1 MDPRRELPVNGLLLP
16 LGDGHTELT
25 EDDRVGL
32 IPSYITTRDDLFVA
46 EQRNI
51 AFALLRRPP
60 SLATLLDDRHL
71 RDLHRNMFGHVWEWA
86 GRYRRRETNIGID
99 PRQIPVSVRTLVDD
113 AIAWVDN
120 ETYESDELAVRFHHR
135 LVAIHPFPNGNGR
148 HSRIAAEYLVM
159 ALGRPRFSWGIGLD
173 VTTDDLRTA
182 YRQALQQADAGDIGE
197 LLAFARR

>member
-1 MDPRRELPVNGLLLP
+1 MNGLLLP

-32 IPSYITTRDDLFVA
+32 IPSHITTRGDLIGA

-60 SLATLLDDRHL
+60 ALATLLDDRYL
-71 RDLHRNMFGHVWEWA
+71 RGLHRNMFGLVWEWA

-99 PRQIPVSVRTLVDD
+99 SRQIPVSVRTLVDD
-113 AIAWVDN
+113 TIAWVDN
-120 ETYESDELAVRFHHR
+120 ETYEPDELAVRFHHR

-148 HSRIAAEYLVM
+148 HGRIAAEYLVT
-159 ALGRPRFSWGIGLD
+159 ALGRPRFGWGIGLD
-173 VTTDDLRTA
+173 ISTEDLRAA
-182 YRQALQQADAGDIGE
+182 YRHALQRADAGDIEE
-197 LLAFARR
+197 LLAFARS

>member
-1 MDPRRELPVNGLLLP
+1 MNGLLLP

-32 IPSYITTRDDLFVA
+32 IPSYITTRGDLFVA

-71 RDLHRNMFGHVWEWA
+71 RDLHRKMFGHVWDWA
-86 GRYRRRETNIGID
+86 GRYRRLETNIGID

-120 ETYESDELAVRFHHR
+120 ETYEPDELAVRFHHR

-148 HSRIAAEYLVM
+148 HSRIAADYLVT
-159 ALGRPRFSWGIGLD
+159 ALGRPRFGWGIGLD
-173 VTTDDLRTA
+173 VNTEDLRAA
-182 YRQALQQADAGDIGE
+182 YRQALQQADAGDIEE

>member
-1 MDPRRELPVNGLLLP
+1 MNGLLLP

-32 IPSYITTRDDLFVA
+32 IPSYITTRGDLFVA

-60 SLATLLDDRHL
+60 SLATLLDDRYL

-99 PRQIPVSVRTLVDD
+99 PRRIPVSVRTLVDD
-113 AIAWVDN
+113 AIAWVGN
-120 ETYESDELAVRFHHR
+120 ETYEPDELAVRFHHR

-148 HSRIAAEYLVM
+148 HGRIAAEYLVM
-159 ALGRPRFSWGIGLD
+159 ALGRPRFGWGIGLD
-173 VTTDDLRTA
+173 INTEDLRAT
-182 YRQALQQADAGDIGE
+182 YRHALQRADAGDIE
-197 LLAFARR
+197 ALMAFARS

>member
-1 MDPRRELPVNGLLLP
+1 MNGLLLP

-32 IPSYITTRDDLFVA
+32 IPSYITTRGDLFVA

-60 SLATLLDDRHL
+60 SLATLLDDRYL

-99 PRQIPVSVRTLVDD
+99 PRQIPASVRTLVDD

-120 ETYESDELAVRFHHR
+120 ETYEPDELAVRFHHR
-135 LVAIHPFPNGNGR
+135 LVVTHPFPNGNGR
-148 HSRIAAEYLVM
+148 HGRIAAEYLVM
-159 ALGRPRFSWGIGLD
+159 ALGRPRFGWGIGLD
-173 VTTDDLRTA
+173 VNTEDLRAA
-182 YRQALQQADAGDIGE
+182 YRHALQRADAGQIRD
-197 LLAFARR
+197 LLAFARS